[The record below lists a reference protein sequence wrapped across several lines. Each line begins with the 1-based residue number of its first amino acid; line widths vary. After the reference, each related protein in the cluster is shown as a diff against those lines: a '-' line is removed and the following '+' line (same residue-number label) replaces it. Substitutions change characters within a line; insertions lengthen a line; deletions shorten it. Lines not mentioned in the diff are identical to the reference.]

1 MYNSLLIKYEKSYQL
16 RLYEFDI
23 NTSDDVIENKKFIKF
38 DEVENEIDNA
48 FSKVDEKYH
57 FEGHSAYVSLN
68 RSKNKIFYY
77 SRSNNWEN
85 GYFCTLTIDPEKYD
99 SFSYEVASDL
109 IRKFTKNIR
118 EFDSNAY
125 GLFVPELH
133 KSGRFHFHG
142 LIAGIDLEKNEYIK
156 YSGHDFNGE
165 KIYNFVKGWKYGFSN
180 VTKVKNSAAVEKYVT
195 KYTTK
200 ELLNNTLFQHRYF
213 TFNLHEST
221 IEKHNADKNLFND
234 LMAFAPDLVS
244 YCNTDGLYNR
254 VTYIELKACK
264 ATEKFLKSYFK
275 D

>member
-77 SRSNNWEN
+77 SRSNNWDN
-85 GYFCTLTIDPEKYD
+85 GYFCTLTIDPQKYD
-99 SFSYEVASDL
+99 SYSYEVVSDL

-118 EFDSNAY
+118 EYDSSAY

-142 LIAGIDLEKNEYIK
+142 LIAGIDLEKENYIK

-165 KIYNFVKGWKYGFSN
+165 KIYNFIKGWKYGFSN
-180 VTKVKNSAAVEKYVT
+180 VTKVKNSQAVEKYVT

-200 ELLNNTLFQHRYF
+200 ELLNNTLYQHRYF
-213 TFNLHEST
+213 TFGLHESE
-221 IEKHNADKNLFND
+221 IEKHISDKNLFND
-234 LMAFAPDLVS
+234 LMTYGSDLVL
-244 YCNTDGLYNR
+244 YCNTDGIYNR
-254 VTYIELKACK
+254 VTYIELKASK

>member
-23 NTSDDVIENKKFIKF
+23 NTSDDVVENKKFIKF

-48 FSKVDEKYH
+48 FSKIDDKYH

-85 GYFCTLTIDPEKYD
+85 GYFCTLTIDPERYD
-99 SFSYEVASDL
+99 SFSYKVASDL
-109 IRKFTKNIR
+109 IRKFTKNLR
-118 EFDSNAY
+118 EFDSAAY

-142 LIAGIDLEKNEYIK
+142 LISGIDLEKTGYIE
-156 YSGHDFNGE
+156 YSGHDFHGE
-165 KIYNFVKGWKYGFSN
+165 KIYNFIKGWKYGFSN
-180 VTKVKNSAAVEKYVT
+180 VTRVKNSEAVEKYVT

-221 IEKHNADKNLFND
+221 IEKHNCDRNLFND
-234 LMAFAPDLVS
+234 LMSYGSDLVT

-254 VTYIELKACK
+254 VTYIELKASK
-264 ATEKFLKSYFK
+264 MTEKFLNSYFK

>member
-23 NTSDDVIENKKFIKF
+23 NTSDDVVENKKFIKF

-99 SFSYEVASDL
+99 SFSYEIASDL

-118 EFDSNAY
+118 EFDSKAY

-142 LIAGIDLEKNEYIK
+142 LIAGIDLDKNGYIK

-180 VTKVKNSAAVEKYVT
+180 VTRVKNSAAVEKYVT

-213 TFNLHEST
+213 IFNLHEST

-244 YCNTDGLYNR
+244 YCNTDGIYNR

-264 ATEKFLKSYFK
+264 ATEKFLNSYFK

>member
-85 GYFCTLTIDPEKYD
+85 GYFCTLTMDPEKYD

-109 IRKFTKNIR
+109 IRKFTKNLR
-118 EFDSNAY
+118 EFDSKTY

-142 LIAGIDLEKNEYIK
+142 LISGIDLEKSGYIK
-156 YSGHDFNGE
+156 YSGHTFQGE

-234 LMAFAPDLVS
+234 LMAYAPDLVS
-244 YCNTDGLYNR
+244 FCNTDGLYNR